1 MAWVRVAGS
10 SELLEGSGME
20 VEAGGRRIALF
31 RAGKL
36 YALDAICAH
45 QSQSIACGAVK
56 DGVVECP
63 HHFWHYEL
71 GTGKLLDYLNGIS
84 LDSFG
89 VSERGDGIYVD
100 V

>member
-10 SELLEGSGME
+10 SELEEGRGME
-20 VEAGGRRIALF
+20 VGAGGRRIALF

-36 YALDAICAH
+36 YALDAVCAH
-45 QSQSIACGAVK
+45 QSQSIACGQVK

-71 GTGKLLDYLNGIS
+71 GTGKLLDYLRGIS
-84 LDSFG
+84 LESFG
-89 VSERGDGIYVD
+89 VSEREDGIYVD